1 MSEIPVK
8 FCEVC
13 GRRMTWRK
21 KWRKNWDEVRYCSK
35 ACRTDKL
42 NETDQKL
49 ENAILLLL
57 KQRRPNATICPS
69 EAARKVAG
77 RDAPDRWRPLMQAA
91 RNAARRLYNQQ
102 KIIILQKGSPVDPS
116 SAKGPIR
123 IKLR

>member
-13 GRRMTWRK
+13 GRQMTWRK
-21 KWRKNWDEVRYCSK
+21 KWRNNWDEVRFCSK
-35 ACRTDKL
+35 ACRTSKL
-42 NETDQKL
+42 NQTDLKL
-49 ENAILLLL
+49 ENAILHLL

-77 RDAPDRWRPLMQAA
+77 YDAPHRWRPLMQAA

-102 KIIILQKGSPVDPS
+102 KIIILQEGSPVNPS

-123 IKLR
+123 IKLK